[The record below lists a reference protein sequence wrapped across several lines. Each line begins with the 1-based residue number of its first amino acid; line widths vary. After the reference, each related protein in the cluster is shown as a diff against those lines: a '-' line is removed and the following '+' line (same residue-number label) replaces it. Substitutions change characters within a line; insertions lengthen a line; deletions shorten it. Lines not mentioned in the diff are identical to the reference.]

1 MVCGDALVDL
11 FLPVLDLGHLQGVL
25 QDGGLSLQSLCV
37 PRLLN
42 TLLPQSVTSPKQAR
56 SKQA

>member
-25 QDGGLSLQSLCV
+25 HGGGLLLKSLCV

-42 TLLPQSVTSPKQAR
+42 TLLPQPVASPKQA
-56 SKQA
+56 SSQQA